1 MINWCKLVFYLLK
14 KILKPQLKHQRRQ
27 QQQPFPT
34 TKGYN
39 NLVIWSSW
47 VRLKSWKHGNLKK
60 NYIYCTSTWFTIISS
75 RIKWK

>member
-1 MINWCKLVFYLLK
+1 MCKLVFYLLK

-60 NYIYCTSTWFTIISS
+60 TIFTVQAHDLLLYPLELNEN
-75 RIKWK
+75 RI